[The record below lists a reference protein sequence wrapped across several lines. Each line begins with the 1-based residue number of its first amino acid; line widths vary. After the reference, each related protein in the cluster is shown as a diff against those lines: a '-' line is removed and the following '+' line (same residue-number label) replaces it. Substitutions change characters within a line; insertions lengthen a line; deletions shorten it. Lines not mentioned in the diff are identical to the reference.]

1 MQFPL
6 FIDTVLRSLSFS
18 YAYID
23 DVLIASSSEEEH
35 KHHLQLV
42 FECFK
47 EYGVL
52 IHPSKCQLCVS
63 SLQFLWHVV
72 DANGIRPMATEE
84 QVSAVLNFSCP
95 SSQWQLREFLGMIKF
110 YHRFIPH
117 CPQVLQPLHTLL
129 THTHAKSELQ
139 WSECCVSAI
148 NAAKEAL
155 AQATLLFHPTPDALT
170 AMTDASNVAVGA
182 VLQQFVNNHGN
193 QFPIFPVSF
202 PY

>member
-1 MQFPL
+1 MQFLL

-52 IHPSKCQLCVS
+52 ASVSFVFPHFNSCGMLLMQMGSAQWPLKSK
-63 SLQFLWHVV
+63 
-72 DANGIRPMATEE
+72 
-84 QVSAVLNFSCP
+84 VSAVLDFSCP
-95 SSQWQLREFLGMIKF
+95 SSQWQLREFHGMINF
-110 YHRFIPH
+110 YYRFIPH
-117 CPQVLQPLHTLL
+117 YPQVLQPLHTLL

-148 NAAKEAL
+148 NAAKKAL
-155 AQATLLFHPTPDALT
+155 AQARLLFHPIPDAPT
-170 AMTDASNVAVGA
+170 AMTDALDVAVGA